1 MVEVHG
7 AGPYGPSGIR
17 KLASGLWLAG
27 VHGSWWVLASLR
39 SQHAGDVPHKPF
51 KLLGLDYLKLWMLR
65 PIAFCIDL
73 QLQTLNH
80 PSEGFGR
87 PASREASRLS
97 LSGFRVKMSS
107 RILRLLPTSYFWILT
122 AFRTNKVA

>member
-65 PIAFCIDL
+65 PIAFCIDFSL
-73 QLQTLNH
+73 SRGLRSLSAARWSSFSPDTEEPVQKLQTT
-80 PSEGFGR
+80 GDYR
-87 PASREASRLS
+87 
-97 LSGFRVKMSS
+97 
-107 RILRLLPTSYFWILT
+107 
-122 AFRTNKVA
+122 